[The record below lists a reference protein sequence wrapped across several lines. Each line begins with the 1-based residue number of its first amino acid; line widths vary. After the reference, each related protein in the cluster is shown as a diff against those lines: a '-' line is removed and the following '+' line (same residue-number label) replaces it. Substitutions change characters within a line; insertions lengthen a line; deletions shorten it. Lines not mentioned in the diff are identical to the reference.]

1 MSDFN
6 RIDRLIKEAHVQ
18 RSAIVGEAIG
28 GFLADTWIGV
38 VALGRKAFSSLRS
51 GKPRVDRS
59 KTVAVR

>member
-1 MSDFN
+1 MTDFN

-38 VALGRKAFSSLRS
+38 VALGQKALASLRAQT
-51 GKPRVDRS
+51 PRVSSS
-59 KTVAVR
+59 KTVPVR